1 MKIVNAMVKHN
12 SPNIHT
18 FSLDRPD
25 CQRLP
30 IVVSSPHSGRLYPS
44 NFREIARISVD
55 SLRLSEDRFVDL
67 LVEDIPA
74 LGVPVLAANF
84 PRSFVDLNRSPMD
97 LDPELISG
105 LSTTLTKGL
114 MSPRVRQGLGVVPR
128 VAANG
133 AEIYSQFLSIAD
145 ARRRLLSYYFPYHKM
160 LRTLLSSTCDNFGF
174 AVLFDVHSMPSRSVN
189 ISGNTPRT
197 VVLGN
202 AFGSSAPAYLTDMAM
217 KIFRGLG
224 YQVLRNDPYSG
235 GFITQPYGQVDR
247 GVFVLQV
254 EICRAAYM
262 DEETLRPWNDF
273 AGVKRDL
280 AQFVVDFA
288 ESLPL
293 RQAAE

>member
-1 MKIVNAMVKHN
+1 MKIINAMVKHN

-67 LVEDIPA
+67 LVEDVPA

-105 LSTTLTKGL
+105 LSTTLNKGL

-133 AEIYSQFLSIAD
+133 AEIYSQTLSIAD

-202 AFGSSAPAYLTDMAM
+202 AFGSSAPAYLPDMAK

-224 YQVLRNDPYSG
+224 FQV
-235 GFITQPYGQVDR
+235 
-247 GVFVLQV
+247 
-254 EICRAAYM
+254 
-262 DEETLRPWNDF
+262 
-273 AGVKRDL
+273 
-280 AQFVVDFA
+280 
-288 ESLPL
+288 
-293 RQAAE
+293 